1 MEREIVIT
9 GIGGQG
15 IQLMAKVLAQAAAAE
30 GKQVMLFGM
39 YGGAM
44 RGSASESTIVI
55 ADDEIHAPPIIP
67 HCWSL
72 VAMHPA
78 ALASLALKLRPNGR
92 LFFNETLVHEN
103 PCPEVASAAIPA
115 TRLAEHAGNLM
126 GAGMIMLGAF
136 VAGTRLIPLSAV
148 IAAMR
153 ASLPPHRQQ
162 LADANVQFLNLGAQY
177 FDSRFAPHGS
187 LA

>member
-1 MEREIVIT
+1 MEREIIIT

-55 ADDEIHAPPIIP
+55 GDDEIQAPPIIP

-78 ALASLALKLRPNGR
+78 ALATLASKVRSDGQ
-92 LFFNETLVHEN
+92 LFLNETLVTEN
-103 PCPEVASAAIPA
+103 PRRDVASTRIPA
-115 TRLAEHAGNLM
+115 TRLAEQAGNLM

-136 VAGTRLIPLSAV
+136 VAATGLVPVAGV

-153 ASLPPHRQQ
+153 ESLPSHRQQ
-162 LADANVQFLNLGAQY
+162 LADKNVQLLNLGAE
-177 FDSRFAPHGS
+177 FVRDGVESRT
-187 LA
+187 